1 MIKPS
6 VGRIVLYRAAG
17 SDPAADPH
25 AALVVGVID
34 DRTVNLAI
42 FNADGAHYQGTAVPL
57 LQDDDQPP
65 EGQGY
70 AEWMPFQKGQAGKT
84 EAVEGNLE
92 AKLTDRLTALEKA
105 LNDKL
110 AELGNWTVQKFGE
123 VDARI
128 PGPGNTP
135 PAPAEPT
142 TTAGATQPVG
152 AGQAPAA

>member
-57 LQDDDQPP
+57 LQDDDKPP
-65 EGQGY
+65 EGVGY
-70 AEWMPFQKGQAGKT
+70 AEWMVYQKGQANKA
-84 EAVEGNLE
+84 EAAEGAVAKQVTDLALDVDAKFKSLGDWLTPALE
-92 AKLTDRLTALEKA
+92 A
-105 LNDKL
+105 
-110 AELGNWTVQKFGE
+110 LGKRI
-123 VDARI
+123 DAVT
-128 PGPGNTP
+128 TP
-135 PAPAEPT
+135 PAAPPADPAQADV
-142 TTAGATQPVG
+142 AGAG
-152 AGQAPAA
+152 AAPQGQA